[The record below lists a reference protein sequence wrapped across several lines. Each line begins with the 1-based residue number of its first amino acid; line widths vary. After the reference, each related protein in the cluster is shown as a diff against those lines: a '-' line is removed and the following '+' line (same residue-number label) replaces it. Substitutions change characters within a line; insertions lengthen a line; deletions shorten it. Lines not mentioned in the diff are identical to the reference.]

1 MAETASLPVTATAM
15 ATSLM
20 PLENAAGLVR
30 PMQTPMASATT
41 STHVLENST
50 PVTCATDQARSTSVD
65 ALTSLKEIATVTAAS
80 LTSAAS
86 VAVTA
91 SLPETATVMATSL
104 TPSENVADLVRP
116 T

>member
-1 MAETASLPVTATAM
+1 M
-15 ATSLM
+15 
-20 PLENAAGLVR
+20 
-30 PMQTPMASATT
+30 SAD
-41 STHVLENST
+41 V
-50 PVTCATDQARSTSVD
+50 
-65 ALTSLKEIATVTAAS
+65 LTSLKEIATVTETS
-80 LTSAAS
+80 LTSVAS